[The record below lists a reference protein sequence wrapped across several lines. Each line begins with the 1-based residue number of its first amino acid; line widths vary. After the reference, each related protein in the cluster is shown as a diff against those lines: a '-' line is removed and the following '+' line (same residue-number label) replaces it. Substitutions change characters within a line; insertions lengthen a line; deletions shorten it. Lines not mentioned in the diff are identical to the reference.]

1 MGFKKNPRNKTTTTN
16 LIPFMGRFI
25 GSGTC
30 HLELRKA
37 LMILSTMTYWFPMV
51 STKRVVTDSLLRR
64 FLSFLTQFE
73 CCYPWSES
81 ILYEQQKPN
90 LVLKFLLFCSA
101 ITLSFRRTCITSITT
116 QLLHE
121 ELNRS
126 AAPLI
131 CIWASFNES
140 EELMNITTMANQHW
154 IILVSLFCFF

>member
-90 LVLKFLLFCSA
+90 LVLKFCAILLCNYTVLQTNLYYIYNYTTS
-101 ITLSFRRTCITSITT
+101 TWRTEQISCTFDLYMGFI
-116 QLLHE
+116 
-121 ELNRS
+121 
-126 AAPLI
+126 
-131 CIWASFNES
+131 
-140 EELMNITTMANQHW
+140 
-154 IILVSLFCFF
+154 